1 MSSPRLVITGANGFV
16 GRYVVAEGLRR
27 GFRVGA
33 VLRPTTAT
41 SSLGSLAD
49 HPALEI
55 LRGDLRHPKGLD
67 GQLHHDDVVLH
78 LAASKGGDFGTRF
91 AGTVLATEHLLAN
104 ADAAGVRDLVAV
116 STFSIYDQSAVK
128 AGSAFDENVPLIA
141 EPNKRDDYAKTKL
154 VQETLYREWG
164 DATVAVGPDAGSP
177 HRMVIVRPGMIWGRE
192 ELWHALLGSP
202 LGPRFLRIGKSATL
216 PLIYTENVADALITA
231 AEALIDPDRA
241 ADAHGQTVN
250 LVDDDLPTQDAYVD
264 ALAARGFDVPASVT
278 VPWSMW
284 RAAAG
289 AGDLVNRALFDGNM
303 KLPGIVVPEQ
313 LDARFKPFRYPN
325 ERAKHVLG
333 WRPRHDFHTAMDRAM
348 STDDLLSIDT
358 TVNAAS

>member
-1 MSSPRLVITGANGFV
+1 MSTHRLVITGANGFV
-16 GRYVVAEGLRR
+16 GRYVVAEALRR
-27 GFRVGA
+27 GHRVGA
-33 VLRPTTAT
+33 VLRPTTSEA
-41 SSLGSLAD
+41 SLGSLAG
-49 HPALEI
+49 HPRLDI

-67 GQLHHDDVVLH
+67 GQLAPDDVVLH

-104 ADAAGVRDLVAV
+104 ADAAGVEHLVAV

-128 AGSAFDENVPLIA
+128 GGSAFDEHVPLIS

-164 DATVAVGPDAGSP
+164 AASVTTGPNDGRK

-202 LGPRFLRIGKSATL
+202 LGPRFLRIGRKATL
-216 PLIYTENVADALITA
+216 PLIYTENVADALVTA
-231 AEALIDPDRA
+231 AEALLDPARVA
-241 ADAHGQTVN
+241 TADGATVN
-250 LVDDDLPTQDAYVD
+250 LVDDDLPSQDDYVA
-264 ALAARGFDVPASVT
+264 ALAAAGYDVPASVT
-278 VPWSMW
+278 VPWPVW
-284 RAAAG
+284 RGAAEIG
-289 AGDLVNRALFDGNM
+289 ERLNQTLFDGNM

-325 ERAKHVLG
+325 EAAKHVLG
-333 WRPRHDFHTAMDRAM
+333 WRPRHSFAEAVARAT
-348 STDDLLSIDT
+348 SEADLLAVDT
-358 TVNAAS
+358 GTTTNA